1 MISFEL
7 TDDQQAFVDAVH
19 RFSEN
24 ELRKNLRAA
33 DESGE
38 VPQAVLET
46 GWNLGLVPA
55 GILEEHGGYAD
66 EQPALTATL
75 AYEELAW
82 GDLSATLQL
91 LAPAQLAYPIREF
104 GSPAQRDTYLPRVC
118 DAAAPHL
125 SGAITEPKYLFDPR
139 KLDSTADLD
148 GGMYNLN
155 GRKTYVPLADQ
166 AETFLVYANEGGVT
180 QAFIIEK
187 SNPGIQVG
195 EREKLMGV
203 KALPTYSI
211 QLENCRVPVE
221 CRLGEEEGSDIGTL
235 LARSNV
241 ALAALAVGVGRAA
254 LEYATAY
261 AKEREAFGE
270 KIAQRQSIAFLL
282 AEMAIEVDA
291 TRLMAWEAA
300 WQFDCG
306 EAATEAA
313 ALARMYA
320 DEMVLKVADSAVQVL
335 GGHGYIREHPVE
347 LWLRNA
353 RGFASFDGMAF
364 V

>member
-7 TDDQQAFVDAVH
+7 TDDQQEFVDAIH
-19 RFSEN
+19 RFAEN

-33 DESGE
+33 DEDGQ
-38 VPQAVLET
+38 VPNDVLEI

-55 GILEEHGGYAD
+55 GIPEEYGGYAD
-66 EQPALTATL
+66 EQPALTAAL

-91 LAPAQLAYPIREF
+91 LAPAQLAFPIREF
-104 GSPAQRDTYLPRVC
+104 GSTAQRESYLPLVC
-118 DAAAPHL
+118 NEAAPNL
-125 SGAITEPKYLFDPR
+125 TGTIVEPKYLFDPR
-139 KLDSTADLD
+139 NLETTAEL
-148 GGMYNLN
+148 GEGMYSLN

-166 AETFLVYANEGGVT
+166 ADTFLVYVNEGGET

-187 SNPGIQVG
+187 SNPGLQVG
-195 EREKLMGV
+195 EREKLMGL
-203 KALPTYSI
+203 KALPTYSL

-300 WQFDCG
+300 WRRDSG
-306 EAATEAA
+306 EAAIEAA
-313 ALARMYA
+313 TLARMYA
-320 DEMVLKVADSAVQVL
+320 DEMVLNVADSALQVL